1 MSSEQPPD
9 NGQTAG
15 TAQTAGHTGPSSA
28 FELTVSRQFPSWLTG
43 QQVSLAFT
51 TYQSN
56 RLILVGLKADG
67 SLSVFQRTFPR
78 SMGLWGTDESLWMS
92 SQFQTW
98 RLENVLRHGPDEQG
112 FDRLYVPRVGYVTG
126 SIDVHDLAVQEDGRV
141 VFINT
146 LFGCLATLSETDS
159 FEPLWQPPFLSR
171 LAAEDR
177 CHLNGLAMRDGTAA
191 FVTACGT
198 SDVVDGWRD
207 TRDDGGVVIDIASS
221 EIVARGLSMPHSPR
235 WYRDRLWLLNSGTG
249 DFGYVDLPTGQF
261 QPVAFC
267 PGYARGLTFVGKY
280 AVIGLSEPR
289 HEMTFSGLRLDHEL
303 TQRGSKARCG
313 LIVIDLETGDAV
325 HWLRLE
331 GTVQELYDVVA
342 LPGVQRP
349 QALGF
354 QTDEIQ
360 NTVTA
365 RIENHTRIWSGIPK

>member
-1 MSSEQPPD
+1 MFPQRFTGGWLVSSGHNTETG
-9 NGQTAG
+9 GQS
-15 TAQTAGHTGPSSA
+15 PA
-28 FELTVSRQFPSWLTG
+28 FELTASRQFTSWMAE
-43 QQVSLAFT
+43 QRVSLAFT

-56 RLILVGLKADG
+56 RLILVGMKAGG
-67 SLSVFQRTFPR
+67 SLSVFQRTFAR
-78 SMGLWGTDESLWMS
+78 SMGLWADDESLWLS
-92 SQFQTW
+92 SQFQIW

-126 SIDVHDLAVQEDGRV
+126 SIDVHDLAVQKDGRV

-146 LFGCLATLSETDS
+146 LFGCLATPSETDS
-159 FEPLWQPPFLSR
+159 FEPLWRPPFLSR

-207 TRDDGGVVIDIASS
+207 TRDDGGVVIDIASN

-249 DFGYVDLPTGQF
+249 DFGHVDLATGRF
-261 QPVAFC
+261 EPVAFC
-267 PGYARGLTFVGKY
+267 PGYARGLAFAGKF

-289 HEMTFSGLRLDHEL
+289 HEKTFSGLRLDHEL
-303 TQRGSKARCG
+303 AKRSAKSRCG

-325 HWLRLE
+325 NWLRLE

-349 QALGF
+349 KALGF

-365 RIENHTRIWSGIPK
+365 RVENQTRIWSGIPK